1 MTACMNRVRTR
12 KVSAM
17 PKKELTLRQRLLV
30 GGFVML
36 CVCTVWSYVLASCGL
51 DPNAEVTTTCINLY
65 GGVYVAYVAA
75 DTMDHNS
82 LNKYGG
88 NNHA

>member
-1 MTACMNRVRTR
+1 MIACMSTARTQ

-17 PKKELTLRQRLLV
+17 PKKELTLRQRLLI
-30 GGFVML
+30 GGFVMV
-36 CVCTVWSYVLASCGL
+36 CVCTVWSYILASCGL
-51 DPNAEVTTTCINLY
+51 DPNAEVTTTYINIY

-88 NNHA
+88 IEHA